1 MEAHG
6 VIPMWRARWC
16 TVVVVEVSWYAD
28 DSDRS
33 TTASPGFEEVL
44 MRWQWWCRWR
54 DWWGDDGDGHGVVV
68 LSQVSGRGACK
79 VEPGNTRCG
88 WCVCDTYA
96 VSQVL
101 TMYHAVTGTV
111 LVSQMYNIH
120 VLYPNIDVYT
130 VYGIQYWATV
140 PLSPAKTVIWLLW
153 RCLRGHMQVEE
164 LARATPSFCVS
175 SLLLPLFGGLA
186 LIRALQP
193 SDY

>member
-1 MEAHG
+1 M
-6 VIPMWRARWC
+6 
-16 TVVVVEVSWYAD
+16 
-28 DSDRS
+28 
-33 TTASPGFEEVL
+33 
-44 MRWQWWCRWR
+44 
-54 DWWGDDGDGHGVVV
+54 

-140 PLSPAKTVIWLLW
+140 PLSPAKTVI
-153 RCLRGHMQVEE
+153 
-164 LARATPSFCVS
+164 
-175 SLLLPLFGGLA
+175 
-186 LIRALQP
+186 
-193 SDY
+193 